1 MTDRETMYQGLS
13 HAAWG
18 YFFLNFDF
26 NLGTVSIFPR
36 FVGYILFYLA
46 IGKLSGERRDLALLR
61 PLCVLLGVWAGADWC
76 MNWGGGTVDGHVLFL
91 DLLTA
96 AAGLYFQYQFLTD
109 LAALAEK
116 YRPEEGLS
124 RRILKWRA
132 VQTILVTVFALVP
145 YLPARLSGTAI
156 LNGGVVVLAVV
167 HCLVGLSLMLCL
179 FTLRNLLRDR
189 PPEEYPGGGTEPPAP
204 AR

>member
-109 LAALAEK
+109 LAALAEAH
-116 YRPEEGLS
+116 RPAADNDLDRRLRS
-124 RRILKWRA
+124 RRTAYIL
-132 VQTILVTVFALVP
+132 LVTV
-145 YLPARLSGTAI
+145 LSLFSTLLSPMLEADWRT
-156 LNGGVVVLAVV
+156 VVVLGLAVIAMIASL
-167 HCLVGLSLMLCL
+167 LVMAAL
-179 FTLRNLLRDR
+179 FELRKFFLGPQERD
-189 PPEEYPGGGTEPPAP
+189 PEEV
-204 AR
+204 